1 MQITRLHLARR
12 KIAQIFGTTIFSL
25 YFFFLLI
32 NKMKMISNENHMILI
47 AA

>member
-25 YFFFLLI
+25 YLFFFI
-32 NKMKMISNENHMILI
+32 NKQNENDIE
-47 AA
+47 